1 MNQPDP
7 IKNENPAIVDLVVQ
21 DLKDRKQL
29 GLKRYGVALQAH
41 NGRNAIL
48 DAYEEAM
55 DLVIYLKQAL
65 EEQK

>member
-7 IKNENPAIVDLVVQ
+7 IKNNNPAIVDLVVE
-21 DLKDRKQL
+21 DLKKRKEL
-29 GLKRYGVALQAH
+29 GLERYGVALQAH

-48 DAYEEAM
+48 DAYEEAQ
-55 DLVIYLKQAL
+55 DLVIYLKQVL